1 MRTARLA
8 TPILLLL
15 LAAGCSVNPATGQ
28 REFNIVSEG
37 QEISMGQEAHRE
49 VVKQFGVYDEK
60 PELNRMVDDIGRR
73 LAAQSDRPNLPWHFT
88 LLDTPMINAMAL
100 PGGYIY
106 VTRGMME
113 RVNSEAEL
121 AGVIGHEIAH
131 VTARHAAQRIS
142 RAQVAQFGMLLGAV
156 IAGPQATQ
164 QYGQLAELAVSL
176 LFQRYSRAQETQ
188 ADLIGTEY
196 MAEAKYNPIGAERM
210 LMVLQRLDR
219 GRTSSL
225 DRYFMSHPDPTRRVA
240 DVRGKITEL
249 AAKGFTGLP
258 EPDRDSYVRQLDG
271 VITGNSTENIVIRN
285 NTIYDRGHGLII
297 DAPAGWAP
305 TVGEGMLFTMS
316 PKNSR
321 QQMVF
326 QAQEVSTEQLQG
338 YNVQDAVRRRFQEMG
353 LQYVGSR
360 QAATRSGDRF
370 PIDVWAGQTE
380 AGRVGVETTQFP
392 HGDHVA
398 VFLFVAPG
406 VSQSQ
411 SPLGD
416 ILQRSEINPQRARS
430 VEPPRMKIG
439 TVKRGETWSDLARRA
454 TGNAGDA
461 ETIAHINGYDLKQQP
476 PPGLTVKLPQDVP
489 REKG

>member
-8 TPILLLL
+8 APILLLFV
-15 LAAGCSVNPATGQ
+15 AAGCSVNPATGK

-37 QEISMGQEAHRE
+37 QEVQMGQEAHKE
-49 VVKQFGVYDEK
+49 VIRQFGVYDEK
-60 PELNRMVDDIGRR
+60 PELNRMVDDIGKR

-113 RVNSEAEL
+113 RINSQDEL

-142 RAQVAQFGMLLGAV
+142 RAQVAQFGMLLGSV

-164 QYGQLAELAVSL
+164 QFGQLAELAVGL

-196 MAEAKYNPIGAERM
+196 MAEARYNPIGAERM

-219 GRTSSL
+219 GENSPL
-225 DRYFMSHPDPTRRVA
+225 DRYFLSHPDPTKRVK

-249 AAKGFTGLP
+249 AGKGFTGLP
-258 EPDRDSYVRQLDG
+258 EPDRDRYIRQLDG

-285 NTIYDRGHGLII
+285 NTIYDRGHGLVI
-297 DAPAGWAP
+297 DAPAGWSPSA
-305 TVGEGMLFTMS
+305 GEGMLFTMT

-321 QQMVF
+321 QQMMF
-326 QAQEVSTEQLQG
+326 QAQEVSNKQLQG
-338 YNVQDAVRRRFQEMG
+338 YNVQDAVRRSFQQMG

-360 QAATRSGDRF
+360 PGPTRSGNTF
-370 PIDVWAGQTE
+370 PIDVWSGQTQS
-380 AGRVGVETTQFP
+380 GQVGVETTQFP
-392 HGDHVA
+392 HGDHVT

-411 SPLGD
+411 SPMADL
-416 ILQRSEINPQRARS
+416 LQRTEVNSQRTRS
-430 VEPPRMKIG
+430 VEPPRMRVG
-439 TVKRGETWSDLARRA
+439 VTKRGDTWAELARRA
-454 TGNAGDA
+454 TGNAVDA
-461 ETIAHINGYDLKQQP
+461 QTLANINGYDLSQQP
-476 PPGLTVKLPQDVP
+476 PVGLTVKLPEEVP
-489 REKG
+489 RRN